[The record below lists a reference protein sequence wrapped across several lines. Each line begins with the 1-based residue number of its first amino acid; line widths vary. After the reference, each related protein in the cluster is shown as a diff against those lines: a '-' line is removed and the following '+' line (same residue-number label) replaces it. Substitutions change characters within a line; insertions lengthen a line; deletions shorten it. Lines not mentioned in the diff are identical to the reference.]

1 MLPNKNGFTLIEL
14 LVVVAIIG
22 ILAAVGVVAY
32 NGYTA
37 SAKANSSKA
46 NYKQYINYA
55 NSLLMKCHM
64 GETKIELKVNSHSLP
79 QTYNCS
85 DAIQNFLN
93 LLATHLGDY
102 KKAKNPYRSDQP
114 SFRAGAPG
122 NTPSDLGY
130 VDMWTVGSSPK
141 APINVSVMYKDGE
154 RLTSTITTCLAGGCD
169 VQ

>member
-1 MLPNKNGFTLIEL
+1 
-14 LVVVAIIG
+14 
-22 ILAAVGVVAY
+22 
-32 NGYTA
+32 
-37 SAKANSSKA
+37 
-46 NYKQYINYA
+46 
-55 NSLLMKCHM
+55 M
-64 GETKIELKVNSHSLP
+64 GETKIELKVNTHSLP

-102 KKAKNPYRSDQP
+102 KKAKNPYRPDQP

-154 RLTSTITTCLAGGCD
+154 RLTSTITTCLAGVVMSNNKKGFTLIELLVVVAIIGILAAVGVVAYNGYTSECSG
-169 VQ
+169 

>member
-1 MLPNKNGFTLIEL
+1 
-14 LVVVAIIG
+14 
-22 ILAAVGVVAY
+22 
-32 NGYTA
+32 
-37 SAKANSSKA
+37 
-46 NYKQYINYA
+46 
-55 NSLLMKCHM
+55 M
-64 GETKIELKVNSHSLP
+64 GETNIELKVNTNSLP
-79 QTYNCS
+79 QSYNCS

-102 KKAKNPYRSDQP
+102 KKAKNPYRPDQP

-141 APINVSVMYKDGE
+141 APINVSVMFKDGE